1 MGLIEPISAVLSFF
15 PIIGLAA
22 LGGLLSQKS
31 GVYNIAIEG
40 IMAFGTFSGIFA
52 YFYWQSLW
60 LSLLFG
66 FFCGTIFGALLSI
79 LSVRF
84 KLNQIVIGFAIW
96 FLAEGLAGFLY
107 FVLVPGGVKVP
118 ERFGDIFLSL
128 DPIFYLTIGLFMF
141 FFIFFRWT
149 KQGLAVKVAGESPEV
164 ADAAGINVY
173 KIRWICNLIG
183 AGLMGVA
190 GSYLAVHILQGFT
203 YQMVAGYGWVAFA
216 IIMFGRWSPIGVLL
230 SSLLFASLIGI
241 QTRLQVAGIIFIP
254 PEFMVVLPHIAV
266 IIALTLVGIFGKKSG
281 MPSALGV
288 PYERE

>member
-66 FFCGTIFGALLSI
+66 FFCGTIFGMLLSI

-107 FVLVPGGVKVP
+107 FVLVPMGVTVP

-128 DPIFYLTIGLFMF
+128 DPIFYLTIGLFVF

-149 KQGLAVKVAGESPEV
+149 KQGLAVLVAGESPGV

-173 KIRWICNLIG
+173 RIRWICNIIG

-266 IIALTLVGIFGKKSG
+266 IIALTLVGILGKKSG

>member
-1 MGLIEPISAVLSFF
+1 MGLIEPISAVLSYF

-40 IMAFGTFSGIFA
+40 TMAFGTFSGIFA
-52 YFYWQSLW
+52 YFHWQSLW
-60 LSLLFG
+60 ISLLFG
-66 FFCGTIFGALLSI
+66 FFCGAVFGVLLSV
-79 LSVRF
+79 LSVRY

-107 FVLVPGGVKVP
+107 FVLVPMGFSVP

-128 DPIFYLTIGLFMF
+128 DPIFYLTIGLFVF

-149 KQGLAVKVAGESPEV
+149 KQGLAVTVAGESPEV

-173 KIRWICNLIG
+173 RIRWICNIIG

-203 YQMVAGYGWVAFA
+203 YKMIAGYGWVAFA
-216 IIMFGRWSPIGVLL
+216 VIMFGRWSPTGVLL
-230 SSLLFASLIGI
+230 GSIFFSSLIGI

-254 PEFMVVLPHIAV
+254 PEFMVVLPHIGV
-266 IIALTLVGIFGKKSG
+266 IIALTLVGILGKKSG
-281 MPSALGV
+281 MPSALGI